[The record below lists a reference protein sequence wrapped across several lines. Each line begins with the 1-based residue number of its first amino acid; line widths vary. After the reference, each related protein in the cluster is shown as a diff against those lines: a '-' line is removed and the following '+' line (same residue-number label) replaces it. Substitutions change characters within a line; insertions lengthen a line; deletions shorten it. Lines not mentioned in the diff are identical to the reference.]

1 MRKPLPVQSARFRE
15 RLEAASL
22 SQAEL
27 ARRIGVAQATI
38 AKLALGESAGSK
50 HLHRIARELGTTPQ
64 YLTGETDD
72 PTEGALP
79 VPTPEQVA
87 EQLGVVEIKELD
99 LTYGMGASYLDV
111 PVTTETR
118 HFSLAWVRT
127 YTNSS
132 PDKLFFARGIG
143 DSMSPTLLDSDMV
156 LIDTA
161 QQTPRMA
168 DQIWAI
174 AFGQVGMIKRLRPMP
189 DGSVKI
195 LSDNDRVPPEIAV
208 DGEMHVIGRVVAVI
222 RRL

>member
-1 MRKPLPVQSARFRE
+1 MMIGDRIAARMAE
-15 RLEAASL
+15 LGI
-22 SQAEL
+22 SQAAL
-27 ARRIGVAQATI
+27 ARKIGVSQQAIGKLVKGHAQA
-38 AKLALGESAGSK
+38 SR
-50 HLHRIARELGTTPQ
+50 HLHLIARELGTTPQ

-72 PTEGALP
+72 PSEGALP
-79 VPTPEQVA
+79 ALTPELLS
-87 EQLGVVEIKELD
+87 EQLGLVEIKEID
-99 LTYGMGASYLDV
+99 LAYGMGASYLDM
-111 PVTTETR
+111 PVTTESR

-143 DSMSPTLLDSDMV
+143 DSMAPTLLDSDIV

-161 QQTPRMA
+161 QQTPRMS

-174 AFGQVGMIKRLRPMP
+174 AYGQVGMIKRLRPMP

-222 RRL
+222 RKL